1 MKKSEY
7 FKGRKWYSNDEPKP
21 MPIDA
26 SPEGIDITIRNINRV
41 TMPRSDDSGT
51 DRGEYYE
58 FLAKCDLHR
67 ALCGL
72 GGFKRFHRQD
82 EDDNSWTVEA
92 DVRPGCHGFG
102 AREKWSVKKY
112 GWLVLC
118 YGELYFMSKRKQD
131 CIDWLRENVPPY
143 VHDDEPW
150 YSDLPGYDTE
160 QGVYLGDG
168 VYGH

>member
-1 MKKSEY
+1 MKKLSEY
-7 FKGRKWYSNDEPKP
+7 FKDRKWYSNDEPKP

-51 DRGEYYE
+51 YRGEYYE
-58 FLAKCDLHR
+58 FLAKCRLHE
-67 ALCGL
+67 ALCGI
-72 GGFKRFHRQD
+72 GGFKEFRRQD

-92 DVRPGCHGFG
+92 DIRPTYDYRDGG
-102 AREKWSVKKY
+102 KWDIKKF
-112 GWLVLC
+112 GWLVMC
-118 YGELYFMSKRKQD
+118 DGELYFMSKRKQD

-143 VHDDEPW
+143 VHREPW
-150 YSDLPGYDTE
+150 YSDLPGYGTE

>member
-1 MKKSEY
+1 MKKLSEY
-7 FKGRKWYSNDEPKP
+7 FKDSKWYSNDEPKP

-58 FLAKCDLHR
+58 FLAKCRLHE
-67 ALCGL
+67 ALCGI
-72 GGFKRFHRQD
+72 GGFKEFRRQD

-92 DVRPGCHGFG
+92 DIRPTYDYRDGG
-102 AREKWSVKKY
+102 KWDIKKF
-112 GWLVLC
+112 GWLVMC
-118 YGELYFMSKRKQD
+118 DGELYFMSKRKQD

-143 VHDDEPW
+143 VHREPW
-150 YSDLPGYDTE
+150 YSDLPGYGTE